1 MAALA
6 PRVDGAALVAVLGL
20 GHSAAFT
27 VGAAVL
33 GVGLWR
39 RTGQPLVPRLFA
51 RSLVASVV
59 LGVVLWELMDRWD
72 PNGRLETLVAL
83 AVLTIAGAGA
93 FLGLARWRHWV
104 PESRGPLVGATA

>member
-1 MAALA
+1 MAVSA

-39 RTGQPLVPRLFA
+39 RTGEALMPRLFG
-51 RSLVASVV
+51 RSLAASVV

-72 PNGRLETLVAL
+72 PSGRLETLVAL
-83 AVLTIAGAGA
+83 LVLTAAGVGA
-93 FLGLARWRHWV
+93 FFGLARWRHWE
-104 PESRGPLVGATA
+104 PEARGPRVGAPA